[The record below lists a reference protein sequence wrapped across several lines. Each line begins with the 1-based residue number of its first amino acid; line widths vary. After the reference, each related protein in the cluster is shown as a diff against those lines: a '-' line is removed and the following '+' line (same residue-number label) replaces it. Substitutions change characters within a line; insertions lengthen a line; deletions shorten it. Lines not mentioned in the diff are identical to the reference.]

1 MAITGEKSEFLISG
15 LGDQNFMVIG
25 LDKMQQNHIFEAA
38 HDGKIVQI
46 LTLSK
51 ILNFFINK
59 KGCNKL
65 KNKYFATRCQ
75 YGDFGIWGSNK
86 HPDRVLKILNLDDV
100 DFP

>member
-51 ILNFFINK
+51 
-59 KGCNKL
+59 L